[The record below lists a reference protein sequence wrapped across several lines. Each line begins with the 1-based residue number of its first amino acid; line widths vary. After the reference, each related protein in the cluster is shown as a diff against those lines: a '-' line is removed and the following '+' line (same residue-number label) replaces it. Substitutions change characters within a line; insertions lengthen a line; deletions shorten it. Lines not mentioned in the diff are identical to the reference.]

1 MLEKNSMHK
10 CITKKWKE
18 NTITVIILQKGG
30 KRRETRSN
38 TSLYIHFYH
47 TISRREFGSLLATFR
62 EFCTRNILLEG
73 SRSVLEEEKEE
84 QQQRLL
90 EFPSEWHSWPG
101 ERRLIKRTTSKTFCP
116 RFNRFSLSLS
126 LSRTLLHLSTDPSR
140 PTFPRTSMD
149 IDSRWADA
157 DVRQRAQP
165 VGANRKR
172 QLGELCG
179 GYRCHRWFLPRSLPI
194 CEPLLGVY
202 RRV

>member
-116 RFNRFSLSLS
+116 RFNRFPSISLSLS
-126 LSRTLLHLSTDPSR
+126 LSYPSPPLHR
-140 PTFPRTSMD
+140 PFS
-149 IDSRWADA
+149 SNFSA
-157 DVRQRAQP
+157 DVDGHWFP
-165 VGANRKR
+165 MSW
-172 QLGELCG
+172 
-179 GYRCHRWFLPRSLPI
+179 RWCTTASSTGRS
-194 CEPLLGVY
+194 
-202 RRV
+202 